1 MASKEVDGHG
11 PDKYARNK
19 SINMKLSFEIVEEE
33 KILLATFKQRSY
45 DFWRH
50 SLDLVK
56 FADFALKAL

>member
-19 SINMKLSFEIVEEE
+19 SINMKLSFEIGEE
-33 KILLATFKQRSY
+33 KILLVTFRQRSY

-50 SLDLVK
+50 SVDLVK

>member
-11 PDKYARNK
+11 PDKYARDK
-19 SINMKLSFEIVEEE
+19 SMNMKLSFEIEEE
-33 KILLATFKQRSY
+33 KILLATFRQRSY

-50 SLDLVK
+50 SVDLVK

>member
-1 MASKEVDGHG
+1 VASKEVDGHG

-19 SINMKLSFEIVEEE
+19 SINMKLSFEIGEE
-33 KILLATFKQRSY
+33 KILLVTFRQRSY

-50 SLDLVK
+50 SVDLVK